1 MWELPV
7 LLPLAVF
14 EVVDVEVDRAVEG
27 GKHVAEAGNIG
38 QPGRPG
44 YVSLNMQNIILA
56 NPQAL
61 LATHPLLLHLARLP
75 HVGDPLN
82 CVAADEH

>member
-27 GKHVAEAGNIG
+27 GEQVADAGDVG
-38 QPGRPG
+38 QPGWPG
-44 YVSLNMQNIILA
+44 QRVSLEPKQ
-56 NPQAL
+56 
-61 LATHPLLLHLARLP
+61 
-75 HVGDPLN
+75 VKY
-82 CVAADEH
+82 